1 MVTTSDVH
9 GLIATATTFARRGLR
24 VAGRAD
30 IPAREVPSYEQA
42 RGPPHAPSRAADADV
57 ATTNDSP
64 QSNDSLHTKMVGLL
78 GRSLEQSTCQTRL
91 EVYDRIVDQL
101 VADEARILRALSNG
115 TTSPLVNVY
124 SQARWWSMPRAVL
137 TNTSLIGRTA
147 GVTLPAMAPTYVAN
161 LLRLGLVEIGPQT
174 DGSEPGY
181 EVLMAEPGVM
191 RAIADA
197 QQERQSARV
206 ERLSL
211 RLSDLGREL
220 WTTAMGGRSR

>member
-24 VAGRAD
+24 VAGHTD
-30 IPAREVPSYEQA
+30 IPVREVPSFEQA
-42 RGPPHAPSRAADADV
+42 GGTPHAPSRPADADV
-57 ATTNDSP
+57 AAQDDSS
-64 QSNDSLHTKMVGLL
+64 QSKESLRTKMAELL
-78 GRSLEQSTCQTRL
+78 DRSLDQSTGETRL
-91 EVYDRIVDQL
+91 ELYDRIVDQL
-101 VADEARILRALSNG
+101 VADEARILRALSDG

-124 SQARWWSMPRAVL
+124 AQSRRRSSPRAVL
-137 TNTSLIGRTA
+137 TNSSLIGRTA
-147 GVTLPAMAPTYVAN
+147 GVTLPTMVPIYVAN

-181 EVLMAEPGVM
+181 EVLMAEPSVM
-191 RAIADA
+191 RALADA
-197 QQERQSARV
+197 QEARQSTRV

-220 WTTAMGGRSR
+220 WNTTTGGRSR

>member
-9 GLIATATTFARRGLR
+9 GLIATATTFARRRLS

-30 IPAREVPSYEQA
+30 IPVPEVPSREQA
-42 RGPPHAPSRAADADV
+42 GGPPHGPSRPADADV
-57 ATTNDSP
+57 ATQNDSS
-64 QSNDSLHTKMVGLL
+64 QSKESLRTRMAELL
-78 GRSLEQSTCQTRL
+78 DRSLDQSTGETRL
-91 EVYDRIVDQL
+91 ELYDRIVDQL
-101 VADEARILRALSNG
+101 VADKARILRALSDG

-124 SQARWWSMPRAVL
+124 AQSRRWSLPRAVV

-147 GVTLPAMAPTYVAN
+147 GVTLPTMVPIYVAN
-161 LLRLGLVEIGPQT
+161 LLRLGLVEIGPHA

-181 EVLMAEPGVM
+181 EVLMAEPSVR

-197 QQERQSARV
+197 QAARQSTRV

-220 WTTAMGGRSR
+220 WTTTTCDSSR